1 DETIARGK
9 KVFQLRGCLACHQHA
24 DFKKEQATAWQNLLN
39 KVPAELRG
47 DDYPELKATQCPDL
61 SRMGAKLEGAKGR
74 QWLYSWVKNP
84 SRYHPRTFMPVLFLE
99 PEKDANGKE
108 GSDPAADVT
117 AFLMN
122 SQQGWKPKNALSEE
136 MTSADE
142 QALHDLALTHL
153 SDKFSV
159 ERATEYL
166 ERGIP
171 ISQAEVVQGDE
182 ALLLNPNLK
191 SGGGAKGAEKESDEE
206 HKARIARTLQYVG
219 RRSIGKYGCYGCHD
233 IPGFEDAKTI
243 GTSLADWGRKLPA
256 RLAFEQIDEYL
267 THSPHGRETLGIAD
281 AKPVESA
288 AAGTTTGTNSLA
300 TATGSHEGHAAAA
313 ETESPEFALDQV
325 KDPDVKYFTE
335 KLLHEEREGFL
346 WQKLRATRSYDFK
359 KTENKKYN
367 ERLRMPKFHF
377 AESEPANQE
386 KIEQVM
392 TFVLGLV
399 SEPPPPAFI
408 YHPTGPKESI
418 VSGKKVL
425 EKFNCAGCHIL
436 EMERWDLAFKPGDLG
451 KAPTVT
457 DFPFVMAHFDSK
469 QIDDSKNSD
478 RRGLLKAT
486 VYGMPKVDLAG
497 APKVEAVEDEDHPD
511 KGAVS
516 TCTFMNFQAALIDGA
531 DRVVGKDLQIPM
543 PSVAR
548 RYPALGGELA
558 RYALP
563 FAVSSDE
570 KTLAD
575 YKEKP
580 NEAWG
585 WLPPPLVGEGK
596 KVQTQWLHDFLLDPF
611 QIRPA
616 AVLRMPKFNMSSA
629 EASRLAAY
637 FAAMDGAEYP
647 YEFDVRTRAD
657 HLEQIEQ
664 DQPKH
669 LEKALGIVVDS
680 QFCVKCH
687 QIGDFSPTG
696 TPRAMAPR
704 LDRVHNRLRPE
715 YTHRWIGDPARILP
729 YTGMPQNYPPPP
741 APPVAQNLYK
751 GTSEDQI
758 NALVDL
764 LMNFDRFAQD
774 QISIKSLVKP
784 ATAVPAAAGASTTKP
799 TEKLGAGKLGTAA
812 SSE

>member
-1 DETIARGK
+1 LK
-9 KVFQLRGCLACHQHA
+9 KVP
-24 DFKKEQATAWQNLLN
+24 
-39 KVPAELRG
+39 VELRS
-47 DDYPELKATQCPDL
+47 DDFPELKATQGPDL
-61 SRMGAKLEGAKGR
+61 SRMGAKLEGTKGR
-74 QWLYSWVKNP
+74 QWLYSWVRNP

-99 PEKDANGKE
+99 PEKDSNGKE
-108 GSDPAADVT
+108 SPDPAADVT
-117 AFLMN
+117 EFLMN
-122 SQQGWKPKNALSEE
+122 SQQGWKPKNALAEE
-136 MTSADE
+136 MTPAEE
-142 QALHDLALTHL
+142 QALNDLALAHL

-166 ERGIP
+166 KRGIP
-171 ISQAEVVQGDE
+171 ESQRDVVQGDE
-182 ALLLNPNLK
+182 ALLLNPDVK
-191 SGGGAKGAEKESDEE
+191 SGGAAKGALEKESDEE
-206 HKARIARTLQYVG
+206 HKAQIARTLQYVG

-233 IPGFEDAKTI
+233 IPGYEDAKTI

-256 RLAFEQIDEYL
+256 RLAFEQIEEYL
-267 THSPHGRETLGIAD
+267 THSPHGRQSLGIAD
-281 AKPVESA
+281 PKPAESA
-288 AAGTTTGTNSLA
+288 TAAGTTTPATSGTQHA
-300 TATGSHEGHAAAA
+300 AHAAAA
-313 ETESPEFALDQV
+313 ETESPEFSLDQI

-346 WQKLRATRSYDFK
+346 WQKLRAPRSYDFK

-377 AESEPANQE
+377 AESEQANQE

-408 YHPTGPKESI
+408 YHPTGPKEAMI
-418 VSGKKVL
+418 SGKKVL

-436 EMERWDLAFKPGDLG
+436 EMERWDLEFKPGELG
-451 KAPTVT
+451 KAPSVV
-457 DFPFVMAHFDSK
+457 DFPFVMAHFTPDEVNRSK
-469 QIDDSKNSD
+469 DAD

-497 APKVEAVEDEDHPD
+497 APKVEAVEDEDNPS
-511 KGAVS
+511 KGAVP
-516 TCTFMNFQAALIDGA
+516 TCTFMNFQAALIDGG

-543 PSVAR
+543 PSVAL
-548 RYPALGGELA
+548 RYPALGGDLA

-563 FAVSSDE
+563 FAVSADK
-570 KTLAD
+570 KTLED

-596 KVQTQWLHDFLLDPF
+596 KVQTEWLHDFLLDPF

-616 AVLRMPKFNMSSA
+616 AVLRMPKFNMSSP

-647 YEFDVRTRAD
+647 YEFDVRTRSD
-657 HLEQIEQ
+657 HLEQVEQ
-664 DQPKH
+664 SQPKH
-669 LEKALGIVVDS
+669 LEKALGIVVDNN
-680 QFCVKCH
+680 FCVKCH
-687 QIGDFSPTG
+687 KVGDFSPTG
-696 TPRAMAPR
+696 TVRAMAPR
-704 LDRVHNRLRPE
+704 LDRVHNRFRPE
-715 YTHRWIGDPARILP
+715 YTHRWIGDPTRILP
-729 YTGMPQNYPPPP
+729 YTGMPQNFPPRP

-758 NALVDL
+758 DALVDL

-784 ATAVPAAAGASTTKP
+784 ATAAPAAAASAKPGEKSGAEKLGAEKLGG
-799 TEKLGAGKLGTAA
+799 EKLGAGARGD
-812 SSE
+812 